1 MYKFLNIILI
11 TFFLASKCYS
21 EIINTVN
28 VVNNDRIT
36 KETILV
42 FSNIEIGKNYDSN
55 DLDQIIKD
63 LYQTNFF
70 SNISLNLDN
79 GILTIDVT
87 ENKIIQEIKING
99 IKKTELVDILKKQLL
114 LKDKNPFVENYV

>member
-21 EIINTVN
+21 EIINKVN

-55 DLDQIIKD
+55 ESR
-63 LYQTNFF
+63 
-70 SNISLNLDN
+70 SNN
-79 GILTIDVT
+79 
-87 ENKIIQEIKING
+87 
-99 IKKTELVDILKKQLL
+99 
-114 LKDKNPFVENYV
+114 